1 MRIRDKV
8 ALVGGIPVFIA
19 AAIAVTAWML
29 LSEAERAR
37 QGAVLAGA
45 AYRDLASVT
54 TARNNYVLSAPAGRE
69 RHAAA
74 FDTAAQSASRQLNAL
89 GTRAR
94 DGRHRA
100 ATNEV
105 GEALRRH
112 RAQMAELQAVSRR
125 NDQLISEMDAR
136 AALVIGLAD
145 KARERQHESNT
156 DIIASLRD
164 GDRRLRALR
173 DIVDHAVEL
182 RAAAASLEIQRRNE
196 AVLAENVSDQALSFS
211 RARLRNAVLD
221 TIQVLRANNHPGAA
235 SQLAALARANGVEIA
250 SEQGPPAVAGSWRA
264 LADWVERL
272 TKVNSSE
279 HRALHDQ
286 LAQLLTYSVEA
297 AETEQATQNIAIAT
311 LKLGQRAAEALS
323 ARDAAATGS
332 ILAEAQTL
340 SRTMAALPI
349 SPLIQSEMIDAIERW
364 REGLATTADGL
375 RLQNEI
381 LRGMDTTAESMILAA
396 GAINETFTGEADR
409 MGRFVQSI
417 LALGAA
423 LGLLLGSGTAFFVAR
438 SITRPLKRLE
448 EHMRALAAN
457 PVGGKLPDAARRD
470 ELGAMAHAAN
480 FFVTEIGRRENDLR
494 KAKETTEAAM
504 AELKQAQTNLI
515 QAEKLASLGQL
526 VAGVAHEIN
535 TPIGVALTTST
546 ALSRDVRSLDEKV
559 KSGRVA
565 RADLHGILARLSE
578 GGQLIFA
585 NLTRAIDLIHSFK
598 QVAAD
603 RASGEQRSF
612 ELRSWLQEVVTS
624 LGPVLRK
631 GGHHV
636 EVDCPDGLILTSY
649 PGALAQVLTNLT
661 MNAVIHAFP
670 DGRTGT
676 LRLTVRRSGSES
688 LTLVFADDGAGIA
701 EAYRSKVFDPFFT
714 TGRDRGSTGLG
725 LHIVHNL
732 VTVTLRGRIE
742 LESTPGHGTTFTIEI
757 PAALDE
763 ARPQPFALTA

>member
-37 QGAVLAGA
+37 EGAVLAGA
-45 AYRDLASVT
+45 AYRDLSGVT
-54 TARNNYVLSAPAGRE
+54 TARNAYVLSAPAPRE
-69 RHAAA
+69 RHAQA
-74 FDTAAQSASRQLNAL
+74 FDAAAQSASRQLQAL
-89 GTRAR
+89 GTTAR
-94 DGRHRA
+94 DSLHRA
-100 ATNEV
+100 ATSEV

-112 RAQMAELQAVSRR
+112 QEQMAELQAVSQR
-125 NDQLISEMDAR
+125 NDQLIGEMNAR
-136 AALVIGLAD
+136 AGHVISLAD
-145 KARERQHESNT
+145 MARERQHQSNT
-156 DIIASLRD
+156 DIIASLTD

-173 DIVDHAVEL
+173 EIVDRAFEL
-182 RAAAASLEIQRRNE
+182 RAAAASLEIQRLNG
-196 AVLAENVSDQALSFS
+196 AVHPGQGTEQALAFP
-211 RARLRNAVLD
+211 RVRLRNAVLD
-221 TIQVLRANNHPGAA
+221 VIQILRANNQSAA
-235 SQLAALARANGVEIA
+235 ADELAAVARDHGVGTAVEQSPREAPA
-250 SEQGPPAVAGSWRA
+250 SWQA
-264 LADWVERL
+264 LATWVERL
-272 TKVNSSE
+272 TKIHASE
-279 HRALHDQ
+279 HRALHDE

-311 LKLGQRAAEALS
+311 LKLGQRTAEALS
-323 ARDAAATGS
+323 ARDAAATGVM
-332 ILAEAQTL
+332 LAEAQVL
-340 SRTMAALPI
+340 SKTMAALPI

-375 RLQNEI
+375 RLQNDI
-381 LRGMDTTAESMILAA
+381 LQRMDTTAENMIQEA
-396 GAINETFTGEADR
+396 GAINEMFAGEADR
-409 MGRFVQSI
+409 MGRFVQTI

-448 EHMRALAAN
+448 QHMRALAAN
-457 PVGGKLPDAARRD
+457 PVGGMLPEASRGD
-470 ELGAMAHAAN
+470 ELGAMARAAN

-494 KAKETTEAAM
+494 KAKEATDTAM
-504 AELKQAQTNLI
+504 AELKEAQANLI

-546 ALSRDVRSLDEKV
+546 ALSREVTALDAKV
-559 KSGRVA
+559 KSGRIA
-565 RADLHGILARLSE
+565 RSDLHGILGRLAE

-598 QVAAD
+598 QVSAD

-631 GGHHV
+631 GGHRV

-661 MNAVIHAFP
+661 MNAVTHAFP
-670 DGRTGT
+670 AGRPGT
-676 LRLTVRRSGSES
+676 IRLMILPSSPGW
-688 LTLVFADDGAGIA
+688 LTLVFADDGVGIA
-701 EAYRSKVFDPFFT
+701 DAYRQKVFDPFFT

-732 VTVTLRGRIE
+732 VTVTLQGRID
-742 LESTPGHGTTFTIEI
+742 LQSTPAQGTTFIIEI
-757 PAALDE
+757 PVAVDE
-763 ARPQPFALTA
+763 VRPEPLSLSA

>member
-8 ALVGGIPVFIA
+8 ALVGGIPVVIA

-37 QGAVLAGA
+37 EGALLAGA
-45 AYRDLASVT
+45 AYRDLAGVT
-54 TARNNYVLSAPAGRE
+54 TARNAYVLNAPAQRE
-69 RHAAA
+69 RYAID
-74 FDTAAQSASRQLNAL
+74 FDAAAQSARRQLQAL
-89 GTRAR
+89 GTTAR
-94 DGRHRA
+94 DSLHRT
-100 ATNEV
+100 ATSDA
-105 GEALRRH
+105 GKALRRH
-112 RAQMAELQAVSRR
+112 QEQMAELQAVSQR
-125 NDQLISEMDAR
+125 NDQLIGEMNAR
-136 AALVIGLAD
+136 AGRVISLAD
-145 KARERQHESNT
+145 MARERQHQSNT
-156 DIIASLRD
+156 DIIASLTD

-173 DIVDHAVEL
+173 EIVDLAFEL
-182 RAAAASLEIQRRNE
+182 RAAAASLEIQRLNTAVHPSE
-196 AVLAENVSDQALSFS
+196 AAEETLSFP
-211 RARLRNAVLD
+211 RVRLRNAVLD
-221 TIQVLRANNHPGAA
+221 VVQILRANNQSAA
-235 SQLAALARANGVEIA
+235 ADELAQLARDHGVGIDAEQSRRAAPASWQALAT
-250 SEQGPPAVAGSWRA
+250 
-264 LADWVERL
+264 WVERL
-272 TKVNSSE
+272 TKIHSSE
-279 HRALHDQ
+279 HRALHDE

-311 LKLGQRAAEALS
+311 LKLGQRTAEALS
-323 ARDAAATGS
+323 ARDAAATGAM
-332 ILAEAQTL
+332 LAEAQML
-340 SRTMAALPI
+340 SKTMAALPI

-375 RLQNEI
+375 RLQNDI
-381 LRGMDTTAESMILAA
+381 LRRMDETAEGMIRQA
-396 GAINETFTGEADR
+396 GAINEMFAVEADR
-409 MGRFVQSI
+409 MGRFVQTI

-423 LGLLLGSGTAFFVAR
+423 LGLLLGSGTALFVAR

-448 EHMRALAAN
+448 QHMRALAAN
-457 PVGGKLPDAARRD
+457 PVGGKLPEAARGD
-470 ELGAMAHAAN
+470 ELGAMARAAN

-494 KAKETTEAAM
+494 MAKEATETAM

-546 ALSRDVRSLDEKV
+546 ALSREVGALDEKV

-565 RADLHGILARLSE
+565 RADLHAILGRLAE

-598 QVAAD
+598 QVSAD

-612 ELRSWLQEVVTS
+612 ELRSWLHEVVTS

-631 GGHHV
+631 GGHRVAV
-636 EVDCPDGLILTSY
+636 ECPDGLILTSY

-661 MNAVIHAFP
+661 MNAVTHAFAA
-670 DGRTGT
+670 G
-676 LRLTVRRSGSES
+676 RSGTISLMVLPS
-688 LTLVFADDGAGIA
+688 GRGWLTLVFQDDGIGID
-701 EAYRSKVFDPFFT
+701 EAYRAKVFDPFFT

-732 VTVTLRGRIE
+732 VTATLQGRID
-742 LESTPGHGTTFTIEI
+742 LQSTPGEGTTFIIEI
-757 PAALDE
+757 PAAVDE
-763 ARPQPFALTA
+763 ARPEPLALSA